1 MEVSFF
7 PLFQMLYQYLPIHL
21 CFELQKIFA
30 AGVLYDGA
38 CDFKDNQC
46 SFSHLWVAWDRT
58 YDHAT
63 GMYAHYCLQMK
74 STWLG
79 RNSSCFI

>member
-1 MEVSFF
+1 MTVLVISKTMNVAFLVF
-7 PLFQMLYQYLPIHL
+7 GLL
-21 CFELQKIFA
+21 
-30 AGVLYDGA
+30 GV
-38 CDFKDNQC
+38 
-46 SFSHLWVAWDRT
+46 RT
-58 YDHAT
+58 YDPAS